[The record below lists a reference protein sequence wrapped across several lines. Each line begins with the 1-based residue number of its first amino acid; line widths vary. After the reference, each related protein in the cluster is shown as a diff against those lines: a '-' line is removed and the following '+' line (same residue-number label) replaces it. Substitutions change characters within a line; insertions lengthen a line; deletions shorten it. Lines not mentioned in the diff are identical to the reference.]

1 MFKKNKRHLQ
11 PPLLSNVS
19 QLPEKHR
26 MRLEHSWAG
35 LYYREVFCRIN
46 EDLFA
51 VLYADCPSRPNVP
64 ANVLVALEF
73 LKAGFAWSD
82 EELYDAF
89 NYNLQVR
96 YALGYHEFGEGDFD
110 LRTLYYFRERLN
122 RHMQTQGINL
132 LEKAFEQITDEQLT
146 AFRLKTGIQRMD
158 STFVTSN
165 IREWDR
171 LQLLVV
177 VLQRVYRMLSEKDQA
192 SYADVF
198 EPYVKESSG
207 HYTYRLKKGDFF
219 PHLERIGNF
228 MYVLLAELKRSYREQ
243 PTYQMLERVFNEHYR
258 VEEKVV
264 KGLPDNELGPHRLL
278 SPDDWEATLRGRR
291 NAIYQGYAAN
301 LTETCDPENPF
312 QLITKVQVTANNV
325 DDPKLLLEALP
336 NLKERTALDTLCTD
350 GGFGSYAVD
359 LAMRE
364 HHVEHRPTG
373 IRGRQPNPGKPGLFY
388 FEVQYDPANQPIQM
402 QCPNGQSVPVEHGNQ
417 KIGFVAR
424 FDPAI
429 CLDCPL
435 GQSDQCP
442 AKPVRKNPIRH
453 LYFSEK
459 EILATQ
465 RRKRVLA
472 IRKEE
477 HNLRAA
483 IEATCRAIKCRF
495 HQGKFPVRGL
505 FRMRCMLIGSAALNN
520 IRQMTRYVSAT
531 T

>member
-1 MFKKNKRHLQ
+1 MYKKNERHLQ

-26 MRLEHSWAG
+26 MRLENSWAG

-51 VLYADCPSRPNVP
+51 VLYADFPSRPNV
-64 ANVLVALEF
+64 AVNVLVGLEF
-73 LKAGFAWSD
+73 LKAGFGWSD

-122 RHMQTQGINL
+122 RYMQIQGTNL
-132 LEKAFEQITDEQLT
+132 LEKAFEQVTDEQMA
-146 AFRLKTGIQRMD
+146 AFQLKTGIQRMD
-158 STFVTSN
+158 STLVTSN

-192 SYADVF
+192 SYADAF
-198 EPYVKESSG
+198 EPYIKESSG
-207 HYTYRLKKGDFF
+207 RYAYRLKKGDFF
-219 PHLERIGNF
+219 AHLERIGNF
-228 MYVLLAELKRSYREQ
+228 MDMLLAELKGSYREQ
-243 PTYQMLERVFNEHYR
+243 LTYQMLERVFKEHYR
-258 VEEKVV
+258 MEEQMVL
-264 KGLPDNELGPHRLL
+264 GLSDNELSPHRLL
-278 SPDDWEATLRGRR
+278 SPDDWDATLRGRR

-301 LTETCDPENPF
+301 LTETCDPQNPF
-312 QLITKVQVTANNV
+312 QLITKVQVAANNV

-336 NLKERTALDTLCTD
+336 NLKERTALDTLYTD

-359 LAMRE
+359 RAMQE
-364 HHVEHRPTG
+364 HQVEHMPTG
-373 IRGRQPNPGKPGLFY
+373 IRGRQPNPEKPGLFN
-388 FEVQYDPANQPIQM
+388 FEVQFAPANQPIQI
-402 QCPNGQSVPVEHGNQ
+402 QCPDGQSVAVEHGNQ

-429 CLDCPL
+429 CLDCPF
-435 GQSDQCP
+435 GQSNQCP
-442 AKPVRKNPIRH
+442 AKPVRKSQTRC

-459 EILATQ
+459 EILAAQ

-472 IRKEE
+472 IRKEKR
-477 HNLRAA
+477 NLRAA

-495 HQGKFPVRGL
+495 PQGKFPVRGL

-520 IRQMTRYVSAT
+520 IRQITRYLSAT

>member
-1 MFKKNKRHLQ
+1 MYKKNERHLQ

-26 MRLEHSWAG
+26 MRLENSWAG

-51 VLYADCPSRPNVP
+51 VLYADFPSRPNVP
-64 ANVLVALEF
+64 VNVLVGLEF
-73 LKAGFAWSD
+73 LKAGFGWSD

-122 RHMQTQGINL
+122 RYMQTQGTNL
-132 LEKAFEQITDEQLT
+132 LEKAFEQVTDEQMT
-146 AFRLKTGIQRMD
+146 AFQLKTGIQRMD
-158 STFVTSN
+158 STLVTSN

-177 VLQRVYRMLSEKDQA
+177 VLQRVYRMFSEKDQA
-192 SYADVF
+192 SYADAF
-198 EPYVKESSG
+198 EPYIKESSG
-207 HYTYRLKKGDFF
+207 RYAYRLKKGDFF
-219 PHLERIGNF
+219 AHLERIGNF
-228 MYVLLAELKRSYREQ
+228 MYMLLAELKGSYREQ
-243 PTYQMLERVFNEHYR
+243 PTYQMLERVFKEHYR
-258 VEEKVV
+258 MEEQIVI
-264 KGLPDNELGPHRLL
+264 GLTDNELSPHRLL
-278 SPDDWEATLRGRR
+278 SPDDWDATLRGRR

-301 LTETCDPENPF
+301 LTETCDPQNPF

-325 DDPKLLLEALP
+325 DDPQLLLEALP
-336 NLKERTALDTLCTD
+336 NLKERTALDTLYTD

-359 LAMRE
+359 RAMQE
-364 HHVEHRPTG
+364 HQVEHMPTG
-373 IRGRQPNPGKPGLFY
+373 IRGRQPNPEKPGLFN
-388 FEVQYDPANQPIQM
+388 FEVQYDPANQPIQI
-402 QCPNGQSVPVEHGNQ
+402 QCPDGQSVAVEQGNQ

-429 CLDCPL
+429 CLDCPF
-435 GQSDQCP
+435 GQSNQCP
-442 AKPVRKNPIRH
+442 AKPVRKNQIRC

-459 EILATQ
+459 EILVTQ

-472 IRKEE
+472 IRKEKR
-477 HNLRAA
+477 NLRAA

-495 HQGKFPVRGL
+495 PQGKFPVRGL
-505 FRMRCMLIGSAALNN
+505 FRMRCMLIGSAVLNN
-520 IRQMTRYVSAT
+520 TRQMTRFLSAT

>member
-1 MFKKNKRHLQ
+1 MFKKNKDHLQ

-26 MRLEHSWAG
+26 MRLENSWAG

-51 VLYADCPSRPNVP
+51 VLYADFPSRPNVP
-64 ANVLVALEF
+64 ANVLVGLEF

-89 NYNLQVR
+89 NFNLQVR
-96 YALGYHEFGEGDFD
+96 YALGYHKFGEGDFD

-122 RHMQTQGINL
+122 RHMQTHGINL
-132 LEKAFEQITDEQLT
+132 LENAFEQVTDEQMST
-146 AFRLKTGIQRMD
+146 FRLKTGIQRMD

-192 SYADVF
+192 SYADAF
-198 EPYVKESSG
+198 APYIKESSG

-228 MYVLLAELKRSYREQ
+228 MNLLLLNLKGSYQEQ
-243 PTYQMLERVFNEHYR
+243 PSYQMLERVFNEHYR
-258 VEEKVV
+258 VEEKKV
-264 KGLPDNELGPHRLL
+264 KGLPDNELSPHRLL
-278 SPDDWEATLRGRR
+278 SPDDMDATLRGRR

-301 LTETCDPENPF
+301 LTETCDPQNPF

-336 NLKERTALDTLCTD
+336 NLKERTALDTLYTD

-359 LAMRE
+359 LAMQE
-364 HHVEHRPTG
+364 YQVEHMPTG
-373 IRGRQPNPGKPGLFY
+373 IRGCQPDPEKPGF
-388 FEVQYDPANQPIQM
+388 FNFKVQYDSANRPIQI
-402 QCPNGQSVPVEHGNQ
+402 QCPDGQSVPVEHGNQ

-429 CLDCPL
+429 CLDCPF
-435 GQSDQCP
+435 GQSNHCS

-453 LYFSEK
+453 LYFSKK
-459 EILATQ
+459 EILVAQ

-472 IRKEE
+472 IRKNE
-477 HNLRAA
+477 HNPRAA

-505 FRMRCMLIGSAALNN
+505 FRMRCMLIGSAVLNN

-531 T
+531 P